1 MSLLQYCKKLSDFYS
16 WSMSIADPR
25 VESWFLMQSPWPTLA
40 ITLVYLL
47 VVSYGPKYMSARKP
61 FSLKWVMVVYNLAMS
76 VLNLYIGYELAV
88 SSTARGYNYYCQP
101 VNYSNNVYELR
112 IASALWWYY
121 FSRLIE
127 MSDSLIFILR
137 KKTNQLSF
145 LHIYHHST
153 MFLLWWIGIK
163 WVAGGSAFLAA
174 MINSFIH
181 VFMYLYYGLSALGP
195 WIKKYLWWK
204 KYLTLLQLAQF
215 SSAMSLGIRAI
226 VVGCDFPLWMQYA
239 LVVYMVSFLILFGDF
254 YIKVYCRKKV
264 LRKIVLCFISH
275 SLIFLVSVVYII
287 SVCLSFFL
295 SFLISLLGAISLFG
309 EFKHKHFFLLLIIK

>member
-1 MSLLQYCKKLSDFYS
+1 MKDCDLIDEGLDGLTEKYCSFN
-16 WSMSIADPR
+16 PR

-163 WVAGGSAFLAA
+163 WVAGGSGEIRFVL
-174 MINSFIH
+174 F
-181 VFMYLYYGLSALGP
+181 VYL
-195 WIKKYLWWK
+195 
-204 KYLTLLQLAQF
+204 
-215 SSAMSLGIRAI
+215 
-226 VVGCDFPLWMQYA
+226 
-239 LVVYMVSFLILFGDF
+239 LIL
-254 YIKVYCRKKV
+254 
-264 LRKIVLCFISH
+264 L
-275 SLIFLVSVVYII
+275 
-287 SVCLSFFL
+287 
-295 SFLISLLGAISLFG
+295 
-309 EFKHKHFFLLLIIK
+309 E